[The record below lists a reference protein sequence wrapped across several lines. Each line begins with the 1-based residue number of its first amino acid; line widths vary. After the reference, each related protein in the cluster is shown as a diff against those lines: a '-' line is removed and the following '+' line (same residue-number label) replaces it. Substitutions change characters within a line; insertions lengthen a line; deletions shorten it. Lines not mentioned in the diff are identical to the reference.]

1 MKKIFL
7 ILILMFGITCFSTIS
22 FSYSEEFDLMIDV
35 MGISKTNIHGKE
47 INEDIYNAY
56 SLFVYGNPL
65 DGYEGQRFK
74 TVDDGKWTQDA
85 GIWNGSGIRGEYW
98 ILRRE

>member
-1 MKKIFL
+1 
-7 ILILMFGITCFSTIS
+7 
-22 FSYSEEFDLMIDV
+22 

-74 TVDDGKWTQDA
+74 VVEDEGRWTQNA
-85 GIWNGSGIRGEYW
+85 GIWSGNGIRGEYW
-98 ILRRE
+98 ILRRK